1 MATDNYVNV
10 AFTLPYKT
18 LQAVKKL
25 SGLYNLSQANTL
37 MALVEMGLQ
46 QHNEVLEASP
56 TNTNGKKNKHGVN
69 NLSNN
74 MLRKV
79 F

>member
-1 MATDNYVNV
+1 
-10 AFTLPYKT
+10 
-18 LQAVKKL
+18 
-25 SGLYNLSQANTL
+25 